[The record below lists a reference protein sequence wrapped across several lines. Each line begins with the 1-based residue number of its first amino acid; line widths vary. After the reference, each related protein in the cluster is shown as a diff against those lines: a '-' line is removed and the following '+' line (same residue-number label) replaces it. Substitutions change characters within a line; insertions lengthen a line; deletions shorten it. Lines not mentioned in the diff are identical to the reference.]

1 MRAADVMTR
10 DVMTCR
16 PNQTAADA
24 ARVMW
29 DRDCGVVPVVD
40 EHGSLRGIVT
50 DRDLLMATQMKGKSP
65 ADLPLSS
72 LVPGTV
78 ETCREDSD
86 VESILKVMARRQI
99 RRVPVVDD
107 QKRLVGIVSI
117 NDLARHAVGDDRQ
130 LKRLG
135 TTLAEISRHRDGA
148 APV

>member
-10 DVMTCR
+10 DVATCR

-65 ADLPLSS
+65 AELPLSS
-72 LVPGTV
+72 LISGQVISGQVAPGQV
-78 ETCREDSD
+78 ETCLEDSD
-86 VESILKVMARRQI
+86 VESILKAMARRQI
-99 RRVPVVDD
+99 RRVPVVDA
-107 QKRLVGIVSI
+107 Q
-117 NDLARHAVGDDRQ
+117 
-130 LKRLG
+130 
-135 TTLAEISRHRDGA
+135 
-148 APV
+148 